1 MMETSNKSVT
11 ISIDQKKKRI
21 RIYKSM
27 LQLLGFPK
35 YIQLLVNPKNKFVAI
50 KGVNVQRP
58 GDQTERIKPLE
69 LMAKDSYELYSKAF
83 IEKLCQVY
91 GELKPNCTYRLTGNI
106 VLSHNMAVFSVDT
119 LTPVEGK
126 EDLAWKNLK

>member
-1 MMETSNKSVT
+1 MTYITNKAVT

-27 LQLLGFPK
+27 LQQLGFPK
-35 YIQLLVNPKNKFVAI
+35 YIQLLVNPNNKFVAI
-50 KGVNVQRP
+50 KGVNVQVP
-58 GDQTERIKPLE
+58 GDQTERIRPLE

-91 GELKPNCTYRLTGNI
+91 GQLKPNCTYRLTGNI
-106 VLSHNMAVFSVDT
+106 VLSHNMAVFAVDT
-119 LTPVEGK
+119 LTPIDSK
-126 EDLAWKNLK
+126 EE